1 MRTLFVQ
8 VKCDLGVA
16 YTTAAAA
23 IEEVEHVSEVYST
36 SGQYVLLMKCYL
48 PEELDVGHF
57 VTDQIQKLPGVRDT
71 FTTLAF
77 KAF

>member
-23 IEEVEHVSEVYST
+23 IEE
-36 SGQYVLLMKCYL
+36 
-48 PEELDVGHF
+48 
-57 VTDQIQKLPGVRDT
+57 
-71 FTTLAF
+71 
-77 KAF
+77 